1 MPQKRREKVTM
12 SGMLKQPGVGI
23 LFSRGLKSSGNLQLT
38 RVAMV
43 KKGTDES
50 SAKARA
56 LQQDRFSDV
65 GRAFLAL
72 LCMLLLS
79 NCNSES
85 APDCLQNA
93 GDLVRQEVS
102 VPDFTKV
109 TVFENIA
116 LVLKQGDVQRVEI
129 ETGKFLRDEVTASVE
144 GNRLLLR
151 DTNDCN
157 FFRNY
162 GGTTIFITS
171 PNIDEVRSSTGWSV
185 TSDGVLGYDHLS
197 LISESY
203 NNPESET
210 TDGEF
215 DLEVDSKTLS
225 VVVNGIAYFQL
236 TGNTENFNLTIAA
249 GDSRIEATNLIAQN
263 INLNH
268 RGSNDMFVN
277 PLRSLSGII
286 RGTGDVISVNRPD
299 TVSVKEL
306 YKGRLV
312 FK

>member
-1 MPQKRREKVTM
+1 M
-12 SGMLKQPGVGI
+12 
-23 LFSRGLKSSGNLQLT
+23 
-38 RVAMV
+38 
-43 KKGTDES
+43 
-50 SAKARA
+50 
-56 LQQDRFSDV
+56 
-65 GRAFLAL
+65 GRTFLAL
-72 LCMLLLS
+72 ISILLLA

-93 GDLVRQEVS
+93 GDLVRQEV
-102 VPDFTKV
+102 PLPAFTKV

-116 LVLKQGDVQRVEI
+116 VVLKQGDVQRVEI
-129 ETGKFLRDEVTASVE
+129 ETGKFLRDEVTATVE

-157 FFRNY
+157 FFRDY
-162 GGTTIFITS
+162 GLTTVYITS

-185 TSDGVLGYDHLS
+185 TSDGVLAYDNLT
-197 LISESY
+197 LISESF

-215 DLEVDSKTLS
+215 DMEVDSQTLS

-236 TGNTENFNLTIAA
+236 TGTTENLNLTIAA
-249 GDSRIEATNLIAQN
+249 GDSRIEATDLIAQH

-277 PLRSLSGII
+277 PQRSLSGTI
-286 RGTGDVISVNRPD
+286 RGTGNVISVNRPD
-299 TVSVKEL
+299 SVSVKEL